1 MRRMVLLA
9 AALIILTV
17 GSYPAWRNRAVQAYN
32 TTNLLRFEA
41 VASPH
46 LEPKV

>member
-1 MRRMVLLA
+1 VRQVLLL
-9 AALIILTV
+9 ALVVVTLAV
-17 GSYPAWRNRAVQAYN
+17 SLYPKGYGRAVQAYN
-32 TTNLLRFEA
+32 TSNLYDYRA